1 MGRRANDSGVRA
13 PDTGSKKRFDVN
25 RQIKEK
31 TGKFNYN
38 VGKRERKNL
47 KAGKLDIVP
56 KVSFLVSWGL
66 EGSRYQSGGLIE
78 TLVAMSL

>member
-31 TGKFNYN
+31 SGKFNYS
-38 VGKRERKNL
+38 VGKKERKTL
-47 KAGKLDIVP
+47 KAGKQEIVP
-56 KVSFLVSWGL
+56 KVIL
-66 EGSRYQSGGLIE
+66 
-78 TLVAMSL
+78 TLLLP